1 MMQWLPE
8 DVSPYGGSIDALFYF
23 IYYITAAA
31 FILVTALMII
41 FLYQYRRNDSRRAV
55 YTHGHSGLE
64 LLWTIIPAL
73 VFIGL
78 GLASKSIWEEVKLNV
93 PETDVEIR
101 VTGKQFNWEVLYPG
115 PDGEFETAD
124 DYQVDNDIHVPV
136 GKPVRVFLGSK
147 DVIHSLF
154 MPHLRFKQ
162 DMLPGRF
169 IEAWFQADKA
179 GTYEAPCAELCGF
192 GHSGMKGMLYVDT
205 PEDYAAWY
213 NERWPPAETNGSAS
227 SAEQTTE
234 EVLAGGAVMDA
245 EPMDEPEA
253 EPAATEEEATSATE
267 AAEPMD
273 EPEAEAATS
282 PEDAMSA
289 TEGAADRASQEATE

>member
-8 DVSPYGGSIDALFYF
+8 DVSPYGGSIDSLFFF

-41 FLYQYRRNDSRRAV
+41 FLYQYRRDDSRRAV

-64 LLWTIIPAL
+64 LVWTIIPAL

-78 GLASKSIWEEVKLNV
+78 GLASKATWEKIKIEV

-101 VTGKQFNWEVLYPG
+101 ITGKQFNWEVLYPG

-124 DYQVDNDIHVPV
+124 DYQVDNDMHVPV
-136 GKPVRVFLGSK
+136 RTPVRVFLGSK

-154 MPHLRFKQ
+154 MPNLRFKQ
-162 DMLPGRF
+162 DMLPGRQ
-169 IEAWFQADKA
+169 IEAWFQADKPGA
-179 GTYEAPCAELCGF
+179 YEAPCAELCGF

-213 NERWPPAETNGSAS
+213 DKRWPPAETNGSDSGA
-227 SAEQTTE
+227 AEQPE
-234 EVLAGGAVMDA
+234 EVMAADTTMDA
-245 EPMDEPEA
+245 ETTTMDAETMSEPEA
-253 EPAATEEEATSATE
+253 ETAVPPEETMPTAEGTADSPAQETTE
-267 AAEPMD
+267 
-273 EPEAEAATS
+273 
-282 PEDAMSA
+282 
-289 TEGAADRASQEATE
+289 